1 MKKSIFILF
10 SIIFI
15 ILISCGQN
23 SENENN
29 VTKLDGAPA
38 PFDGSKKVHF
48 ALIRQALEG
57 EFLQM
62 WQTGSQRQADLMG
75 IQLTVLGKNMD
86 NQAQA
91 DFIYQAINMKVDG
104 IILDNGFAE
113 TLTEPINEAIKLG
126 IPVVSVEVNIPNPA
140 INRITLDNYSLAK
153 NSLDALNKDFN
164 GQANIGYVYLSG
176 QPSLDARDEAF
187 VDFKKEFPNMKE
199 IARSGTLESPFAV
212 KNAEQVKAVLKTNPQ
227 INAYFAPFDEFAKGV
242 VLALEE
248 EGLADKIKI
257 YSVDITTQDIELMI
271 KEGSPWAATAATSPR
286 LIGALSVRAL
296 ALKVA
301 GEPIPH
307 DILISPTLFTQSM
320 LREAGVRNMEELEIK
335 FPDFNKTTNMMASW
349 MPIFQQ

>member
-1 MKKSIFILF
+1 MKHLII
-10 SIIFI
+10 IIFSVL
-15 ILISCGQN
+15 LIGCGK
-23 SENENN
+23 NN
-29 VTKLDGAPA
+29 ANDVTKLEGAPA
-38 PFDGSKKVHF
+38 PFDGSKKLHF

-62 WQTGSQRQADLMG
+62 WQTGSQKQADLMG

-113 TLTEPINEAIKLG
+113 TLTEPINEAVKLG
-126 IPVVSVEVNIPNPA
+126 IPVVAVEVNIPNPE

-153 NSLDALNKDFN
+153 NSLDAMVKDYN
-164 GQANIGYVYLSG
+164 QKANIGYVYLSG

-187 VDFKKEFPNMKE
+187 TDLKKRFPNMKE
-199 IARSGTLESPFAV
+199 VARSGTLESPFSV
-212 KNAEQVKAVLKTNPQ
+212 KNAEQVKAVLKANPQ

-248 EGLADKIKI
+248 EGLTDKIKV
-257 YSVDITTQDIELMI
+257 YSIDISTQDIELMI
-271 KEGSPWAATAATSPR
+271 KEGSPWVATATANPTQA
-286 LIGALSVRAL
+286 GALCVRAL

-301 GEPIPH
+301 GEPIPQN
-307 DILISPTLFTQSM
+307 ILIESHLFTQDM
-320 LREAGVRNMEELEIK
+320 LRKAGVKNMEELEIK
-335 FPDFNKTTNMMASW
+335 FPEFNKTTNMTASW
-349 MPIFQQ
+349 IPMIK

>member
-1 MKKSIFILF
+1 MKKLIFILF
-10 SIIFI
+10 NLIFI
-15 ILISCGQN
+15 ALIGCGQN
-23 SENENN
+23 VKSKNN
-29 VTKLDGAPA
+29 VTKLEGAPA
-38 PFDGSKKVHF
+38 PFNGTKKVHF

-62 WQTGSQRQADLMG
+62 WQTGSQKQADLMG

-113 TLTEPINEAIKLG
+113 TLTEPINEAVKMG
-126 IPVVSVEVNIPNPA
+126 IPVVAVEVNIPNPE

-153 NSLDALNKDFN
+153 NSLDALNKDYN
-164 GQANIGYVYLSG
+164 QRANIGYVYLSG

-187 VDFKKEFPNMKE
+187 IDFKKEFPNMKE
-199 IARSGTLESPFAV
+199 IARSGTLESPFSV
-212 KNAEQVKAVLKTNPQ
+212 KNAEQVKAVLKANPQ

-248 EGLADKIKI
+248 EGLTDKVRV
-257 YSVDITTQDIELMI
+257 YSIDISTQDIELMI
-271 KEGSPWAATAATSPR
+271 KEGSPWVATATANPTQA
-286 LIGALSVRAL
+286 GALCVRAL

-301 GEPIPH
+301 GEKIPQN
-307 DILISPTLFTQSM
+307 ILIESHLFTQDM
-320 LREAGVRNMEELEIK
+320 LREAGVKNMEELELK
-335 FPDFNKTTNMMASW
+335 FPDFNKTTNMTAPWIPM
-349 MPIFQQ
+349 IR

>member
-1 MKKSIFILF
+1 MKKSIFIIF
-10 SIIFI
+10 SIIFTM
-15 ILISCGQN
+15 LISCGGN
-23 SENENN
+23 SKNENN
-29 VTKLDGAPA
+29 VTKLDGAPS

-91 DFIYQAINMKVDG
+91 DFIYQAVNMKVDG

-113 TLTEPINEAIKLG
+113 TLTEPINEAVKLG
-126 IPVVSVEVNIPNPA
+126 IPVVAVEVNIPNPE

-164 GQANIGYVYLSG
+164 QKANIGYVYLSG

-187 VDFKKEFPNMKE
+187 IDFKKEFPNMRE
-199 IARSGTLESPFAV
+199 IARSGTLESPFSV
-212 KNAEQVKAVLKTNPQ
+212 KNAEQVKAVLKANPQ

-248 EGLADKIKI
+248 EGLTDKVRV
-257 YSVDITTQDIELMI
+257 YSIDISTQDIELMI
-271 KEGSPWAATAATSPR
+271 KDGSPWVATATANPTQA
-286 LIGALSVRAL
+286 GALCVRAL

-301 GEPIPH
+301 GEKIPQN
-307 DILISPTLFTQSM
+307 ILIESHLFTQDM
-320 LREAGVRNMEELEIK
+320 LRESGVKNMKELEIK
-335 FPDFNKTTNMMASW
+335 FPDFNKTTNMTASW
-349 MPIFQQ
+349 IPMIK

>member
-23 SENENN
+23 SENKNN

-113 TLTEPINEAIKLG
+113 TLTEPINEAVKLG
-126 IPVVSVEVNIPNPA
+126 IPVVSIEVNIPNPA

-199 IARSGTLESPFAV
+199 IARSGTLESPFSV
-212 KNAEQVKAVLKTNPQ
+212 KNAEQVKAVLKANPQ

-248 EGLADKIKI
+248 YRLTDKVKV
-257 YSVDITTQDIELMI
+257 YSIDISTQDIELMI
-271 KEGSPWAATAATSPR
+271 KDGSPWVATATANPTQA
-286 LIGALSVRAL
+286 GALCVRAL

-301 GEPIPH
+301 GEKIPQN
-307 DILISPTLFTQSM
+307 ILIESHLFTQDM
-320 LREAGVRNMEELEIK
+320 LREAGVKNMEELEIK
-335 FPDFNKTTNMMASW
+335 FPDFNKTTNMTASW
-349 MPIFQQ
+349 IPMIK

>member
-1 MKKSIFILF
+1 MKHLII
-10 SIIFI
+10 IIFSI
-15 ILISCGQN
+15 ILISCGK
-23 SENENN
+23 NN
-29 VTKLDGAPA
+29 TNDVTRLEGAPA
-38 PFDGSKKVHF
+38 PFDGSKKLHF
-48 ALIRQALEG
+48 AVVRQALEG

-62 WQTGSQRQADLMG
+62 WQDGAQKQANMLG
-75 IQLTVLGKNMD
+75 IKLTILGKNMD

-91 DFIYQAINMKVDG
+91 DFVYQAINMKVDG
-104 IILDNGFAE
+104 IILDHGLPE
-113 TLTEPINEAIKLG
+113 TLQKPAADAVAAG
-126 IPVVSVEVNIPNPA
+126 IPVVAFEVDVNNPE
-140 INRITLDNYSLAK
+140 INQITQDNYALGKASLEAMI
-153 NSLDALNKDFN
+153 KDYN
-164 GQANIGYVYLSG
+164 GQANIGYIYFAG
-176 QPSLDARDEAF
+176 QLPLDKRNEAF
-187 VDFKKEFPNMKE
+187 TDLKKEFPNMKE

-248 EGLADKIKI
+248 EGLTDKIKI

-335 FPDFNKTTNMMASW
+335 FPDFNKTTNMTASW